1 MLPPSQMMIVWIL
14 LFAVNIH
21 NQRESLGMIMNDD
34 GFVHIPQ
41 PPPALNIANEGAGPN
56 IVC

>member
-1 MLPPSQMMIVWIL
+1 MMIVWIL